1 MSEAWKNKNFDLQ
14 GQGLQSAN
22 AQLVTLLKKRST
34 AYGLLLLFPSGM
46 HRAYLNNKW
55 GAWAYRLTTLL
66 LVAMY
71 FFHFKFVAALLL
83 IGLIAFALYDIRW
96 LDDQIV
102 KFNKALR
109 IQVYMRQ
116 SSGAPKGYAGRYNDD
131 TLDDYVKVKEQERA
145 GHIPIE
151 TVHQAKTI
159 KRAPS
164 FAEQEGMLRE
174 LAKSREKKR

>member
-22 AQLVTLLKKRST
+22 ARLVTLLKKRST

-46 HRAYLNNKW
+46 HRAYLNNKS

-66 LVAMY
+66 LVALY
-71 FFHFKFVAALLL
+71 FFNFKFVATVLL
-83 IGLIAFALYDIRW
+83 IGLIVFALYDIRW

-102 KFNKALR
+102 KFNKTLR
-109 IQVYMRQ
+109 MQVYMRQ
-116 SSGAPKGYAGRYNDD
+116 SSGAPKGYTGRYNDD

-151 TVHQAKTI
+151 TGNRTKGI

-164 FAEQEGMLRE
+164 FAEQEAMLRE